1 MWEVLSHVEFSG
13 NDLAN
18 LLGTQ
23 VFPTLSG
30 DPAYVEIFRRAGFT
44 GNLPTDLS
52 RAPVHVLER
61 LSASARLCAQL
72 LRMDLESKTP
82 SASGAPRPLC

>member
-13 NDLAN
+13 KRFSEPARNAGVPN
-18 LLGTQ
+18 
-23 VFPTLSG
+23 VIG

-61 LSASARLCAQL
+61 LSASARLCA
-72 LRMDLESKTP
+72 
-82 SASGAPRPLC
+82 